1 LRLYGGSLGRSAA
14 PATEMT
20 SSDAAL
26 RRKRS
31 ACATL
36 RIELTFAPLDFASA
50 LKDSALFSSSVA
62 ASRAFFSA
70 SSRAAAAS
78 SCSTRACFSCHHHPV
93 FSSETAGFFQLIL
106 LSEACLGKREVV
118 DAQSGQI
125 RMRIATSPSAG
136 RPQARIGRPPSLPA
150 EDNKE
155 ENKTPDLF
163 GVLIAGSGLS

>member
-1 LRLYGGSLGRSAA
+1 MKKNQATSAQNCPRQLPSIMSDCVGKRDSAWCCCCCGWLTSNLRLYGGSLGRSAA

-93 FSSETAGFFQLIL
+93 FSSETAAVFSNSYCCQKHVWANARL
-106 LSEACLGKREVV
+106 LTLKAVR
-118 DAQSGQI
+118 
-125 RMRIATSPSAG
+125 
-136 RPQARIGRPPSLPA
+136 
-150 EDNKE
+150 
-155 ENKTPDLF
+155 
-163 GVLIAGSGLS
+163 